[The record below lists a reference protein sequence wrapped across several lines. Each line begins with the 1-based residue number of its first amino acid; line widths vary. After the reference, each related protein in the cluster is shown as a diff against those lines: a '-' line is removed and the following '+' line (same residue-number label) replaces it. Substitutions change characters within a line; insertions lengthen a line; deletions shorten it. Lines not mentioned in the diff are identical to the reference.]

1 VIAQRACGNKS
12 RVHTKALSVLNAQYM
27 MGSVYS
33 LNFRM
38 NFGTMVNGVLVCL
51 WHNFHWSYDMMII
64 ELRWSIRVIVQFPVE
79 LWYDGHRVVVVYKSN
94 GTISGGAMAQF
105 PVELWHKDHRVA
117 VVYKGYCT
125 ISCGAIV
132 RWSQSCSCL

>member
-1 VIAQRACGNKS
+1 
-12 RVHTKALSVLNAQYM
+12 
-27 MGSVYS
+27 
-33 LNFRM
+33 M
-38 NFGTMVNGVLVCL
+38 NFGTMVNGVLVYL
-51 WHNFHWSYDMMII
+51 WHNFQWSYDMMII
-64 ELRWSIRVIVQFPVE
+64 ELRWSIRVIVQFLVE

-105 PVELWHKDHRVA
+105 PVELWHKDHRVV

-125 ISCGAIV
+125 IFCGAIV